1 MGSEVYM
8 QELLSYAE
16 VELLFKRWKIKSL
29 TYTMWILFFVGVF
42 LSLEILII
50 RSLEQLDELIFV
62 IPIALIFL
70 IASYVVKRIKHQY
83 KMQVKEIKPLQYYKS
98 LELEGVKF
106 PMLYNKRS
114 SKRNE
119 WIPVVLVLTEHAV
132 FVKELKQGYRDIHA
146 ISKSDVRF
154 VFTEVYKGLEV
165 SYQKQMNIYD
175 HTKRYAYHDFDETFK
190 KLIPYLLL
198 EYYQVEIIKK

>member
-1 MGSEVYM
+1 MSEVYM

-29 TYTMWILFFVGVF
+29 TYIMWILFGIGIF
-42 LSLEILII
+42 LTSEILII
-50 RSLEQLDELIFV
+50 RSLENVNELLFTF
-62 IPIALIFL
+62 PIAFAFL
-70 IASYVVKRIKHQY
+70 IASYVVKRNKHAY
-83 KMQVKEIKPLQYYKS
+83 EMQVKEIKPLQYYKS

-114 SKRNE
+114 SNRNE

-132 FVKELKQGYRDIHA
+132 FVKELKQGFRDIHA
-146 ISKSDVRF
+146 ISKEDVRF
-154 VFTEVYKGLEV
+154 VFTEVYKGLDI

-175 HTKRYAYHDFDETFK
+175 HNKRYTYHDFDDTFK

-198 EYYQVEIIKK
+198 EYYKVEIIKK

>member
-1 MGSEVYM
+1 MSEVYM

-16 VELLFKRWKIKSL
+16 VELLFKHWKIKTL
-29 TYTMWILFFVGVF
+29 NYTMWILFFVGIF

-50 RSLEQLDELIFV
+50 RSLEQLDEMIFV
-62 IPIALIFL
+62 FPIAFAFL
-70 IASYVVKRIKHQY
+70 IASYVVKRIKDKY

-119 WIPVVLVLTEHAV
+119 GIPVVLVLTEYDV
-132 FVKELKQGYRDIHA
+132 FVKELKQGYRDIDT

-154 VFTEVYKGLEV
+154 VFTEAYKGVDV

-175 HTKRYAYHDFDETFK
+175 QDKRYAYHVFDETFK

-198 EYYQVEIIKK
+198 EYYQVEVIKK

>member
-1 MGSEVYM
+1 M

-29 TYTMWILFFVGVF
+29 TYTMWILFGISIF
-42 LSLEILII
+42 LIIEILVI
-50 RSLEQLDELIFV
+50 RYFELADEMIFV
-62 IPIALIFL
+62 FPIAFAFL

-114 SKRNE
+114 SNRNE
-119 WIPVVLVLTEHAV
+119 WIPVVLVLTEHDV
-132 FVKELKQGYRDIHA
+132 FVKELKQGYRDIHT

-154 VFTEVYKGLEV
+154 VFTEVYKGVDV

-198 EYYQVEIIKK
+198 EYYQVEVIKK